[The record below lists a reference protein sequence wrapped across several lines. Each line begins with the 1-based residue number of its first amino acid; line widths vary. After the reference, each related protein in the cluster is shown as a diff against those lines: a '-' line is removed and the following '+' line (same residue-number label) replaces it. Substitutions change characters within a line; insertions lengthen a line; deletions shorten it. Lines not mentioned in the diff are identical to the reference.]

1 MFKFWSV
8 RWLPQLTVAAIVL
21 GAASFV
27 WIRAARA
34 DVNPAAIMITPPK
47 DIKWVEGAGGA
58 ANAILAGDPTKP
70 GIYVELT
77 KWHPGHMSRPHF
89 HPNDRYIYVISGTW
103 WVGTGTKYDPDS
115 TVPVQAGSYVTHY
128 GKQIHYD
135 GAKEG
140 TGDAVLEIVGMGPAT
155 STPAEVK

>member
-1 MFKFWSV
+1 MTVSRMLRSSVQLTLAVGIFATLGSV
-8 RWLPQLTVAAIVL
+8 RAADPDPAVMAFQLPDQ
-21 GAASFV
+21 
-27 WIRAARA
+27 
-34 DVNPAAIMITPPK
+34 
-47 DIKWVEGAGGA
+47 IKWVESPSGS

-77 KWHPGHMSRPHF
+77 KWKAGHMSRPHF

-103 WVGTGTKYDPDS
+103 WVGWGSKYDPAS
-115 TVPVQAGSYVTHY
+115 TKPLPAGSYVRHF

-140 TGDAVLEIVGMGPAT
+140 DTILEIVGEGPAT
-155 STPAEVK
+155 STPAEKK